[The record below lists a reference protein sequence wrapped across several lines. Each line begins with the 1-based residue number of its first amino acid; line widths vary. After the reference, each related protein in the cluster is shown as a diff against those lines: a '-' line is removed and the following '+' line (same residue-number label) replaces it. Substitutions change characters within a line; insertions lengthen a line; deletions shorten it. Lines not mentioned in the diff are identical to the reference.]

1 MRWKM
6 KVTPTDIR
14 NANFKKKV
22 KGFDPEEVRIFLT
35 MVSEEMENILKENA
49 RLISENQELKA
60 QLTDVQEKERML
72 KEIMLST
79 QKFVESLKEN
89 ARREARIIVK
99 DAELR
104 AEEILG
110 SAQRQLKKIHD
121 EITHLKIQRKEV
133 EEKILAMI
141 SALKETINLFK
152 EKKEEEEEKV
162 APLFKEE

>member
-1 MRWKM
+1 M

-14 NANFKKKV
+14 NSNFKKKL

-49 RLISENQELKA
+49 RLSSENQELKA
-60 QLTDVQEKERML
+60 QLSDVQEKERIL

-110 SAQRQLKKIHD
+110 SAQRQLKKIND

-133 EEKILAMI
+133 EEKILALI
-141 SALKETINLFK
+141 SALKETISLFK
-152 EKKEEEEEKV
+152 DKKEEEEERI

>member
-1 MRWKM
+1 MR
-6 KVTPTDIR
+6 VTPADIR
-14 NANFKKKV
+14 NANFKRKV

-49 RLISENQELKA
+49 RLISENQELKS
-60 QLTDVQEKERML
+60 QLMDVQEKERML

-104 AEEILG
+104 AEEIIG
-110 SAQRQLKKIHD
+110 SAQKQLKKIND

-133 EEKILAMI
+133 EEKILALI
-141 SALKETINLFK
+141 SALKETIFLFK
-152 EKKEEEEEKV
+152 EKKEEEEEKI

>member
-1 MRWKM
+1 M
-6 KVTPTDIR
+6 KVTPTEIR
-14 NANFKKKV
+14 NANFKKKL

-49 RLISENQELKA
+49 RLISENQELRA

-110 SAQRQLKKIHD
+110 SAQRQLKKIND

>member
-1 MRWKM
+1 MR
-6 KVTPTDIR
+6 VTPADIR

-49 RLISENQELKA
+49 RLISENQELKS
-60 QLTDVQEKERML
+60 QLIDVQEKERML

-104 AEEILG
+104 AEEIIG
-110 SAQRQLKKIHD
+110 SAQKQLKKISD

-133 EEKILAMI
+133 EEKILALI
-141 SALKETINLFK
+141 SALKETISLFK
-152 EKKEEEEEKV
+152 EKKEEEEEKI

>member
-1 MRWKM
+1 M

-14 NANFKKKV
+14 NSNFKKKL
-22 KGFDPEEVRIFLT
+22 KGFDPEEVRIFLA
-35 MVSEEMENILKENA
+35 MVSEEMENVLKENA
-49 RLISENQELKA
+49 RLLSENQELKA
-60 QLTDVQEKERML
+60 QLSDVQEKERIL

-79 QKFVESLKEN
+79 QKFVESLKES

-110 SAQRQLKKIHD
+110 SAQRQLKKIND

-133 EEKILAMI
+133 EEKILALI
-141 SALKETINLFK
+141 SALKETISLFK
-152 EKKEEEEEKV
+152 DKKEEEEERI

>member
-1 MRWKM
+1 M
-6 KVTPTDIR
+6 KVTPADIR

-49 RLISENQELKA
+49 RLLSENQELKA
-60 QLTDVQEKERML
+60 QLSDVQEKERML

-110 SAQRQLKKIHD
+110 SAQRQLKKIND

-133 EEKILAMI
+133 EEKILALI
-141 SALKETINLFK
+141 SALKETISLFK
-152 EKKEEEEEKV
+152 EKKEEEEERI

>member
-6 KVTPTDIR
+6 KVTPADIR

-49 RLISENQELKA
+49 RLLSENQELRA
-60 QLTDVQEKERML
+60 QLSDVQEKERML

-79 QKFVESLKEN
+79 QKFVESLKDN

-110 SAQRQLKKIHD
+110 SAQRQLKKIND

-133 EEKILAMI
+133 EEKILALI
-141 SALKETINLFK
+141 SALKETIALFK
-152 EKKEEEEEKV
+152 EKKEEEEERI

>member
-1 MRWKM
+1 M
-6 KVTPTDIR
+6 KVTPADIR
-14 NANFKKKV
+14 NASFKKKL

-35 MVSEEMENILKENA
+35 MVSEEMENLLKENA
-49 RLISENQELKA
+49 RLLSENQELRA
-60 QLTDVQEKERML
+60 QLSDVQEKERML

-110 SAQRQLKKIHD
+110 SAQRQLKKIND

-141 SALKETINLFK
+141 SALKETISLFK
-152 EKKEEEEEKV
+152 EKKDEEEERI

>member
-1 MRWKM
+1 M
-6 KVTPTDIR
+6 KVTPADIR
-14 NANFKKKV
+14 NANFKRKV

-49 RLISENQELKA
+49 RLISENQELRA
-60 QLTDVQEKERML
+60 QLSDVQEKERML

-104 AEEILG
+104 AEEILA
-110 SAQRQLKKIHD
+110 SAQRQLKKIND

-141 SALKETINLFK
+141 SALRETISLFK
-152 EKKEEEEEKV
+152 EKKDEEEERI

>member
-1 MRWKM
+1 M
-6 KVTPTDIR
+6 KVTPSDIR
-14 NANFKKKV
+14 NASFKKKV

-35 MVSEEMENILKENA
+35 MVSEEMENILKENS
-49 RLISENQELKA
+49 RLLSENQELRA
-60 QLTDVQEKERML
+60 QLSDVQEKERML

-110 SAQRQLKKIHD
+110 SAQRQLKKIND

-133 EEKILAMI
+133 EEKILALI
-141 SALKETINLFK
+141 SALKETISLFK
-152 EKKEEEEEKV
+152 EKKEEEEERI

>member
-6 KVTPTDIR
+6 KVTPTEIR
-14 NANFKKKV
+14 NANFKKKL

-49 RLISENQELKA
+49 RLISENQELRA

-110 SAQRQLKKIHD
+110 SAQRQLKKIND

>member
-1 MRWKM
+1 M

-14 NANFKKKV
+14 NATFKKKI
-22 KGFDPEEVRIFLT
+22 KGFDPEEVRIFLA
-35 MVSEEMENILKENA
+35 MVSEEMESLLKENV
-49 RLISENQELKA
+49 RLGGEIQELKS
-60 QLTDVQEKERML
+60 QLSEVQEKERML

-104 AEEILG
+104 AEEIIG
-110 SAQRQLKKIHD
+110 SAQRHLKKIHD
-121 EITHLKIQRKEV
+121 EITHMKIQRKEV

-141 SALKETINLFK
+141 SALKETISLFK
-152 EKKEEEEEKV
+152 EKKEEEEDKI
-162 APLFKEE
+162 APLFKED

>member
-1 MRWKM
+1 M

-14 NANFKKKV
+14 NSNFKKKL
-22 KGFDPEEVRIFLT
+22 KGFDPEEVRIFLA
-35 MVSEEMENILKENA
+35 MVSEEMENVLKENA
-49 RLISENQELKA
+49 RLSSENQELKA
-60 QLTDVQEKERML
+60 QLSDVQEKERIL

-110 SAQRQLKKIHD
+110 SAQRQLKKIND

-133 EEKILAMI
+133 EEKILALI
-141 SALKETINLFK
+141 SALKETISLFK
-152 EKKEEEEEKV
+152 DKKEEEEERI

>member
-1 MRWKM
+1 M

-14 NANFKKKV
+14 NSNFKKKL

-49 RLISENQELKA
+49 RLSSENKELKA
-60 QLTDVQEKERML
+60 QLSDVQEKERIL

-110 SAQRQLKKIHD
+110 SAQRQLKKIND

-133 EEKILAMI
+133 EEKILALI
-141 SALKETINLFK
+141 STLKETISLFK
-152 EKKEEEEEKV
+152 DKKEEEEERI

>member
-1 MRWKM
+1 MR
-6 KVTPTDIR
+6 VTPADIR

-49 RLISENQELKA
+49 RLLSENQELKS
-60 QLTDVQEKERML
+60 QLIDVQEKERML

-110 SAQRQLKKIHD
+110 SAQRQLKKIND
-121 EITHLKIQRKEV
+121 EITHLKIQRKDV
-133 EEKILAMI
+133 EEKILALI
-141 SALKETINLFK
+141 SALKETISLFK
-152 EKKEEEEEKV
+152 EKKEEEEERI

>member
-1 MRWKM
+1 M

-14 NANFKKKV
+14 NSNFKKKL
-22 KGFDPEEVRIFLT
+22 KGFDPEEVRIFLA

-49 RLISENQELKA
+49 RLSSENQELKA
-60 QLTDVQEKERML
+60 QLSDVQEKERIL

-110 SAQRQLKKIHD
+110 SAQRQLKKIND

-133 EEKILAMI
+133 EEKILALI
-141 SALKETINLFK
+141 SALKETISLFK
-152 EKKEEEEEKV
+152 DKKEEDEERI

>member
-6 KVTPTDIR
+6 KVTPTEIR
-14 NANFKKKV
+14 NANFKKKL

-49 RLISENQELKA
+49 RLISENQELRA

-110 SAQRQLKKIHD
+110 SAQRQLKKIND

-152 EKKEEEEEKV
+152 EKKEEEEERI

>member
-1 MRWKM
+1 M

-49 RLISENQELKA
+49 RLLSENQELKA
-60 QLTDVQEKERML
+60 QLSDVQEKERML

-110 SAQRQLKKIHD
+110 SAQRQLKKIND

-133 EEKILAMI
+133 EEKILALI
-141 SALKETINLFK
+141 SALKETISLFK
-152 EKKEEEEEKV
+152 EKKEEEEERI

>member
-1 MRWKM
+1 M
-6 KVTPTDIR
+6 KVTPADIR
-14 NANFKKKV
+14 NANFKRKV

-49 RLISENQELKA
+49 RLISENQELRA
-60 QLTDVQEKERML
+60 QLSDVQEKERML

-104 AEEILG
+104 AEEILA
-110 SAQRQLKKIHD
+110 SAQRQLKKIND

-141 SALKETINLFK
+141 SALKETISLFK
-152 EKKEEEEEKV
+152 EKKDEEEERI